1 MKKHLGMV
9 LCLALVLSI
18 STPVLAAETV
28 LTEQELA
35 ADYLAGHNIMVGDQN
50 GALHLESKLT
60 RAELAAVLCW
70 LCVNQ
75 RHVEADREL
84 YEEKCVFSDV
94 PAWSRVYVGWC
105 AFSGLM
111 GGYGGGRFGGY
122 DPVTN
127 AAACTTVLRYLGYSE
142 TPWDYDTACET
153 AFRLGLTDETLAPGS
168 VITRGE
174 LAVMIYRALDGR
186 KLPEAHED
194 RQSLTRNEDGSLN
207 LSSDGSQYIPQAGD
221 VIRCD
226 DGTNYT
232 ITDVSAYDSNFFAD
246 GPLGPLPEPTCDW
259 SLLDQPELPAPEAR
273 RFQNV
278 AGDNLRVRNL
288 YETRR
293 MLYTLYNAIGDNSA
307 TWANGTALL
316 RGDGEPLVQIEL
328 SIPDGM
334 RYYMFWPWRASEI
347 QDLFHSRPIGTFW
360 LEAWDVYKDGVFLHT
375 EYDLYSR

>member
-28 LTEQELA
+28 ITEQELA
-35 ADYLAGHNIMVGDQN
+35 AAYLAGHNIMVGDQN

-60 RAELAAVLCW
+60 RAELAAVLCR

-207 LSSDGSQYIPQAGD
+207 LPSDGSQYIPQAGD

-232 ITDVSAYDSNFFAD
+232 ITDVSAYEKA
-246 GPLGPLPEPTCDW
+246 LKKY
-259 SLLDQPELPAPEAR
+259 
-273 RFQNV
+273 V
-278 AGDNLRVRNL
+278 AGYRYV
-288 YETRR
+288 
-293 MLYTLYNAIGDNSA
+293 
-307 TWANGTALL
+307 GT
-316 RGDGEPLVQIEL
+316 VC
-328 SIPDGM
+328 M
-334 RYYMFWPWRASEI
+334 V
-347 QDLFHSRPIGTFW
+347 DL
-360 LEAWDVYKDGVFLHT
+360 KGVFVSLDGGIDCLCTYPKRGRPPRGARATVRILGINHENNRIWGVIT
-375 EYDLYSR
+375 HMSTTR